1 MCGWLGL
8 LLVVVTAAGIWYF
21 LPRRQALYAGVKKPI
36 VEFLTTELKRFP
48 LHQAVFQNDFSAVQ
62 RLLQEGHSI
71 EEETDDGQTVL
82 HIAAECGLEEMCRFV
97 IKHGVKVNALDNF
110 GGTALH
116 AASACQSGVGV
127 IRVLIESGAD
137 AQLKDAAGMT
147 PGALAEKYKHFK
159 IAAYLKLRGSY
170 TAGRR

>member
-97 IKHGVKVNALDNF
+97 IKHGVKVDALDNF

>member
-48 LHQAVFQNDFSAVQ
+48 LHQAVFQNDFSALQ

>member
-71 EEETDDGQTVL
+71 EEETDDGQTAL

-116 AASACQSGVGV
+116 AASACQSGLGV

>member
-21 LPRRQALYAGVKKPI
+21 LPRQQALYAGVKKPI

>member
-97 IKHGVKVNALDNF
+97 IKHGVKANALDNF